1 MATSFIA
8 ASSKSL
14 CTWRASAPGKVIAEL
29 KFAFWVGLVG
39 PQYDATIWRK
49 CLYKAFRS
57 VGGKRRKD
65 IHSRLNALRRFR
77 NRIAHHEPIFHKP
90 IKVTHI
96 EVIETVR
103 WMCRHAAAWAG
114 KETGLIWRALTRANA
129 GNGMCE
135 KCADIDKKIELLRR

>member
-1 MATSFIA
+1 LATSFIA

-103 WMCRHAAAWAG
+103 WMCGILLH
-114 KETGLIWRALTRANA
+114 GLARKLV
-129 GNGMCE
+129 
-135 KCADIDKKIELLRR
+135 